1 MSMCFQDVQWNDL
14 NRGALSG
21 VEHYRRSH
29 PILLSLLP
37 AWCTHTPVISGLKTR
52 ETELRLRSAQIIALS
67 PAVTQK
73 AFRHH
78 TADTV
83 TTEISNVG
91 STVSITEPSGHR
103 LTAAELKRLA
113 ENVQINRLACVYGRW
128 FRAHCAMEF
137 QRSLPKEWH
146 IARQGG

>member
-1 MSMCFQDVQWNDL
+1 MLPEDFQRNDVSRAAFGGFQQDW
-14 NRGALSG
+14 
-21 VEHYRRSH
+21 RSH
-29 PILLSLLP
+29 PILMSLFP
-37 AWCTHTPVISGLKTR
+37 ARRTDAPVIPGLKTR
-52 ETELRLRSAQIIALS
+52 KAVGGHRSAQIIALS

-103 LTAAELKRLA
+103 LTAADLKRLA